1 LDGRKEEPNS
11 FLGLME
17 RMMGREVEVVE
28 PLEDDLANLIYTSGK
43 KWNSWVF
50 SWTFFIIDI
59 LNSG

>member
-1 LDGRKEEPNS
+1 
-11 FLGLME
+11 
-17 RMMGREVEVVE
+17 MGREVEVVE

>member
-43 KWNSWVF
+43 KWNSWV
-50 SWTFFIIDI
+50 
-59 LNSG
+59 L

>member
-11 FLGLME
+11 FEGLME

-43 KWNSWVF
+43 KWNSWV
-50 SWTFFIIDI
+50 
-59 LNSG
+59 L